1 MHTGSRYASINKLC
15 LGYIRVAKGDAM
27 IFPQL
32 RQLSV
37 KTVLVR
43 TVKEFL
49 DDEMSTYA
57 SALAY
62 QMLFSLFPFLLFL
75 IALIGFLH
83 LPDFFSWLRLQ
94 SELVLP
100 PQALDQVNPV
110 IDQLQQSKGGL
121 LSVGIVIA
129 LWTAS
134 AGVRLMMS
142 AMNAAYDVVEARP
155 AWKRIPL
162 SVFYTIGIAGML
174 LTVAALMVTG
184 PQVMNW
190 LAAQIGMEDFIV
202 TLWTILRWPLIIV
215 LLMVA
220 VAIMYYVM
228 PDVKQSF
235 RFITPGSVLAV
246 VVWIVASLGFA
257 YYVKTFADYNAMYG
271 SIGAI
276 IVLLLYFYISAA
288 VLLLGAEMNAVIEH
302 MSAEGK
308 EKGEKEEGERDA
320 VANIET
326 VHIKQH
332 VSGLGRDHSHDH
344 DYTPV
349 PPTLKTD
356 KF

>member
-1 MHTGSRYASINKLC
+1 
-15 LGYIRVAKGDAM
+15 M
-27 IFPQL
+27 IFPNMQNL
-32 RQLSV
+32 PFWR
-37 KTVLVR
+37 VLVR
-43 TVKEFL
+43 TVKEFV

-100 PQALDQVNPV
+100 PQALEQVNPV

-121 LSVGIVIA
+121 LSIGIVIA

-142 AMNAAYDVVEARP
+142 AMNAAYDVVEGRP

-174 LTVAALMVTG
+174 LAAAALMVTG
-184 PQVMNW
+184 PQVITW

-202 TLWTILRWPLIIV
+202 TLWTILRWPLIVI
-215 LLMVA
+215 LMMIAVA
-220 VAIMYYVM
+220 VTYYAM
-228 PDVKQSF
+228 PDVKQDF

-246 VVWIVASLGFA
+246 VVWIVASLGFG

-308 EKGEKEEGERDA
+308 DKGAKDPDQA
-320 VANIET
+320 DPSTTQAPKV
-326 VHIKQH
+326 
-332 VSGLGRDHSHDH
+332 GLGRDHSA
-344 DYTPV
+344 PV
-349 PPTLKTD
+349 D
-356 KF
+356 AGHN

>member
-1 MHTGSRYASINKLC
+1 MRFTH
-15 LGYIRVAKGDAM
+15 
-27 IFPQL
+27 L
-32 RQLSV
+32 RGV
-37 KTVLVR
+37 PVHRVLVH

-100 PQALDQVNPV
+100 PQALEQVNPV

-142 AMNAAYDVVEARP
+142 AMNAAYDVVEGRP
-155 AWKRIPL
+155 VWKRIPL
-162 SVFYTIGIAGML
+162 SVLYTVGIAGML
-174 LTVAALMVTG
+174 LAAAALMVLG
-184 PQVMNW
+184 PQVMSW
-190 LAAQIGMEDFIV
+190 VASQVGMEEIIV
-202 TLWTILRWPLIIV
+202 TVWTVLRWPAIV
-215 LLMVA
+215 ILMMVA
-220 VAIMYYVM
+220 VALIYYVM
-228 PDVKQSF
+228 PDVKQEF

-246 VVWIVASLGFA
+246 VVWIIASLGFG

-288 VLLLGAEMNAVIEH
+288 VLLLGAEMNAAIEH
-302 MSAEGK
+302 LSAEGK
-308 EKGEKEEGERDA
+308 NPGEKQPGDGGVDRATSED
-320 VANIET
+320 
-326 VHIKQH
+326 
-332 VSGLGRDHSHDH
+332 SGLGRDHAPAAGPEPVSRTSHDS
-344 DYTPV
+344 
-349 PPTLKTD
+349 
-356 KF
+356 

>member
-1 MHTGSRYASINKLC
+1 
-15 LGYIRVAKGDAM
+15 M
-27 IFPQL
+27 IFPDL
-32 RQLSV
+32 RGLPLHR
-37 KTVLVR
+37 VLVR
-43 TVKEFL
+43 TVKEFV

-100 PQALDQVNPV
+100 PQALEQVNPV

-142 AMNAAYDVVEARP
+142 AMNAAYDVPEGRP
-155 AWKRIPL
+155 VWKRFPL
-162 SVFYTIGIAGML
+162 SVFYTIGIAGMML
-174 LTVAALMVTG
+174 GAAALMVLG
-184 PQVMNW
+184 PQVMEW
-190 LAAQIGMEDFIV
+190 IAARVGLQEAVV
-202 TLWTILRWPLIIV
+202 TLWTILRWPAIII
-215 LLMVA
+215 LMMVA
-220 VAIMYYVM
+220 VALMYYVM
-228 PDVKQSF
+228 PDVEQKF

-246 VVWIVASLGFA
+246 VVWIIASLGFA

-302 MSAEGK
+302 MVAEGK
-308 EKGEKEEGERDA
+308 NPGEKEFHDDPA
-320 VANIET
+320 TAPHT
-326 VHIKQH
+326 V
-332 VSGLGRDHSHDH
+332 LGHPH
-344 DYTPV
+344 PIAPQ
-349 PPTLKTD
+349 PPEPND
-356 KF
+356 R

>member
-1 MHTGSRYASINKLC
+1 
-15 LGYIRVAKGDAM
+15 M
-27 IFPQL
+27 IFPNL
-32 RQLSV
+32 HGLPLHR
-37 KTVLVR
+37 VLVR
-43 TVKEFL
+43 TVSEFL

-83 LPDFFSWLRLQ
+83 LPDFFTWLRLQ

-100 PQALDQVNPV
+100 PQALEQVNPV

-142 AMNAAYDVVEARP
+142 AMNAAYDVVEGRP
-155 AWKRIPL
+155 VWKRIPL
-162 SVFYTIGIAGML
+162 SVLYTVGIAGML
-174 LTVAALMVTG
+174 LAAAALMVLG
-184 PQVMNW
+184 PQVMEW
-190 LAAQIGMEDFIV
+190 IASQVGMQEFIV
-202 TLWTILRWPLIIV
+202 TLWTILRWPAIII
-215 LLMVA
+215 LMMVA
-220 VAIMYYVM
+220 VALIYYVM
-228 PDVKQSF
+228 PDVEQEF

-246 VVWIVASLGFA
+246 VVWIIASLGLG

-308 EKGEKEEGERDA
+308 DPGEKEMPDDDA
-320 VANIET
+320 PE
-326 VHIKQH
+326 HDKKH
-332 VSGLGRDHSHDH
+332 VSGLGRDHSIPSDSAPEPVSRAPHDS
-344 DYTPV
+344 
-349 PPTLKTD
+349 
-356 KF
+356 

>member
-1 MHTGSRYASINKLC
+1 
-15 LGYIRVAKGDAM
+15 M
-27 IFPQL
+27 IFPDL
-32 RQLSV
+32 RQLRLT
-37 KTVLVR
+37 TVLVK

-134 AGVRLMMS
+134 AGVRLLMS
-142 AMNAAYDVVEARP
+142 AMNAAYDVVEGRP
-155 AWKRIPL
+155 VWKRIPL
-162 SVFYTIGIAGML
+162 SILYTIGIAGMML
-174 LTVAALMVTG
+174 ATAGLMVTG
-184 PQVMNW
+184 PQVMSW

-202 TLWTILRWPLIIV
+202 TLWTIVRWPAII
-215 LLMVA
+215 LLMMVA

-228 PDVKQSF
+228 PDVKQTF

-246 VVWIVASLGFA
+246 VVWIIASLGFA

-276 IVLLLYFYISAA
+276 IVLLLYFYISSA

-308 EKGEKEEGERDA
+308 DAGEKVPGDGGADA
-320 VANIET
+320 SFE
-326 VHIKQH
+326 KQH

-344 DYTPV
+344 DELGHPA
-349 PPTLKTD
+349 LKAD
-356 KF
+356 ES

>member
-1 MHTGSRYASINKLC
+1 MFFPHMKGLRLH
-15 LGYIRVAKGDAM
+15 RVM
-27 IFPQL
+27 
-32 RQLSV
+32 
-37 KTVLVR
+37 VR
-43 TVKEFL
+43 TVTEFV

-62 QMLFSLFPFLLFL
+62 QMLFSLFPFILFL

-100 PQALDQVNPV
+100 PQALEQVNPV

-142 AMNAAYDVVEARP
+142 AMNAAYDVVEGRP
-155 AWKRIPL
+155 AWKRFPL
-162 SVFYTIGIAGML
+162 SIFYTIGIAGML
-174 LTVAALMVTG
+174 LIAAALMVLG
-184 PQVMNW
+184 PQVMGW
-190 LAAQIGMEDFIV
+190 IASQVGLEEFIV
-202 TLWTILRWPLIIV
+202 TLWTIVRWPVIV
-215 LLMVA
+215 ILLMMA
-220 VAIMYYVM
+220 VALIYYVM
-228 PDVKQSF
+228 PDVKQEF

-246 VVWIVASLGFA
+246 VVWIIASLGFGL
-257 YYVKTFADYNAMYG
+257 YVKTFANYNAMYG

-302 MSAEGK
+302 MSTEGK
-308 EKGEKEEGERDA
+308 NDGEKVPGEH
-320 VANIET
+320 E
-326 VHIKQH
+326 HKH
-332 VSGLGRDHSHDH
+332 PVSGLGRDHSIK
-344 DYTPV
+344 PS
-349 PPTLKTD
+349 TD
-356 KF
+356 EVIK

>member
-1 MHTGSRYASINKLC
+1 
-15 LGYIRVAKGDAM
+15 M
-27 IFPQL
+27 IFPEL

-121 LSVGIVIA
+121 LSIGIVIA

-246 VVWIVASLGFA
+246 VVWILASLGFA

-308 EKGEKEEGERDA
+308 DKGEKEEGERDT
-320 VANIET
+320 VANVET

-349 PPTLKTD
+349 PPRLKTD

>member
-1 MHTGSRYASINKLC
+1 
-15 LGYIRVAKGDAM
+15 M
-27 IFPQL
+27 IVPHL
-32 RQLSV
+32 RG
-37 KTVLVR
+37 TPIHRVLVR
-43 TVKEFL
+43 TVSEFL

-100 PQALDQVNPV
+100 PQALEQVNPV

-142 AMNAAYDVVEARP
+142 AMNAAYDVPEGRP
-155 AWKRIPL
+155 VWKRIPL
-162 SVFYTIGIAGML
+162 SIFYTIGIAGML
-174 LTVAALMVTG
+174 LAAAALMVLG
-184 PQVMNW
+184 PQVMSW
-190 LAAQIGMEDFIV
+190 VAGQVGMEEIIV
-202 TLWTILRWPLIIV
+202 TVWTVLRWPAIV
-215 LLMVA
+215 LLMMVA
-220 VAIMYYVM
+220 VALIYYVM
-228 PDVKQSF
+228 PDVKQEF

-246 VVWIVASLGFA
+246 VVWIIASLAFG

-302 MSAEGK
+302 LSDEGK
-308 EKGEKEEGERDA
+308 NPGEKEAGEKASEHDTKRL
-320 VANIET
+320 
-326 VHIKQH
+326 
-332 VSGLGRDHSHDH
+332 SGLGHNRAPASGTEPANRASHDS
-344 DYTPV
+344 
-349 PPTLKTD
+349 
-356 KF
+356 

>member
-1 MHTGSRYASINKLC
+1 MLFPVLKGLP
-15 LGYIRVAKGDAM
+15 LGK
-27 IFPQL
+27 
-32 RQLSV
+32 
-37 KTVLVR
+37 VLIR
-43 TVKEFL
+43 TVKEFI

-62 QMLFSLFPFLLFL
+62 QMLFSLFPFILFL

-100 PQALDQVNPV
+100 PQALESVNPV

-121 LSVGIVIA
+121 VSIGIVIA

-142 AMNAAYDVVEARP
+142 AMNAAYDVVEGRP
-155 AWKRIPL
+155 LWKRLPL
-162 SVFYTIGIAGML
+162 SIFYTIGIAGML
-174 LTVAALMVTG
+174 LAAAALMVLG
-184 PQVMNW
+184 PQFMSW
-190 LAAQIGMEDFIV
+190 LAGQVGLEEFVV
-202 TLWTILRWPLIIV
+202 TLWTILRWPVIIL

-220 VAIMYYVM
+220 VAVMYYVM
-228 PDVKQSF
+228 PDVEQKF

-246 VVWIVASLGFA
+246 VVWIIASLGFA
-257 YYVKTFADYNAMYG
+257 FYVKTFADYNAMYG

-308 EKGEKEEGERDA
+308 DPGDKTFDESDDPDP
-320 VANIET
+320 
-326 VHIKQH
+326 KQH
-332 VSGLGRDHSHDH
+332 VSGLGRDHSIPSTSDEA
-344 DYTPV
+344 
-349 PPTLKTD
+349 
-356 KF
+356 

>member
-1 MHTGSRYASINKLC
+1 
-15 LGYIRVAKGDAM
+15 M
-27 IFPQL
+27 IFPDMKGMPL
-32 RQLSV
+32 HRV
-37 KTVLVR
+37 MVR
-43 TVKEFL
+43 TVTEFV

-62 QMLFSLFPFLLFL
+62 QMLFSLFPFILFL

-100 PQALDQVNPV
+100 PQALEQVNPV

-121 LSVGIVIA
+121 LSIGIVIA

-142 AMNAAYDVVEARP
+142 AMNAAYDVVEGRP
-155 AWKRIPL
+155 AWKRFPL
-162 SVFYTIGIAGML
+162 SIVYTVGIAGML
-174 LTVAALMVTG
+174 LIAAALMVLG
-184 PQVMNW
+184 PQVMSW
-190 LAAQIGMEDFIV
+190 IAAQVGLEDFIV
-202 TLWTILRWPLIIV
+202 TLWTIARWPVVVI

-220 VAIMYYVM
+220 VALIYYVM
-228 PDVKQSF
+228 PDVKQEF

-246 VVWIVASLGFA
+246 VVWIVASVGFGL
-257 YYVKTFADYNAMYG
+257 YVKEFANYNAMYG

-302 MSAEGK
+302 MSREGK
-308 EKGEKEEGERDA
+308 DPGEKVPGELGPGQHVEEK
-320 VANIET
+320 
-326 VHIKQH
+326 HH
-332 VSGLGRDHSHDH
+332 VSGLGRDHSLK
-344 DYTPV
+344 
-349 PPTLKTD
+349 PTTD
-356 KF
+356 EAES

>member
-1 MHTGSRYASINKLC
+1 
-15 LGYIRVAKGDAM
+15 M
-27 IFPQL
+27 IFPDL
-32 RQLSV
+32 RQLRV
-37 KTVLVR
+37 RAVLVR

-100 PQALDQVNPV
+100 PVALDQVNPV

-121 LSVGIVIA
+121 LSIGIVIA
-129 LWTAS
+129 LWSAS

-142 AMNAAYDVVEARP
+142 AMNAAYDVVEGRP
-155 AWKRIPL
+155 VWKRIPL
-162 SVFYTIGIAGML
+162 SVLYTVGFAGML
-174 LTVAALMVTG
+174 LTTAALMVTG
-184 PQVMNW
+184 PQVMSW

-202 TLWTILRWPLIIV
+202 TLWTLLRWPVIII
-215 LLMVA
+215 LLMVS
-220 VAIMYYVM
+220 VATMYYLM
-228 PDVKQSF
+228 PDVKQEF
-235 RFITPGSVLAV
+235 RFISPGSVLAV

-257 YYVKTFADYNAMYG
+257 YYVKTFANYDAMYG

-276 IVLLLYFYISAA
+276 IVLLLYFYISAS

-302 MSAEGK
+302 MSEEGK
-308 EKGEKEEGERDA
+308 AKGEKTAGDGGENADGD
-320 VANIET
+320 T
-326 VHIKQH
+326 VIAKQH

-344 DYTPV
+344 DHTYEPALQ
-349 PPTLKTD
+349 PLQPLKTD
-356 KF
+356 KP

>member
-1 MHTGSRYASINKLC
+1 
-15 LGYIRVAKGDAM
+15 M
-27 IFPQL
+27 IFPALQGL
-32 RQLSV
+32 PLHR
-37 KTVLVR
+37 VLVR
-43 TVKEFL
+43 TIKEFL

-62 QMLFSLFPFLLFL
+62 QALFSLFPFLLFL

-100 PQALDQVNPV
+100 PQALEQVNPV

-142 AMNAAYDVVEARP
+142 AMNAAYDVPEGRP
-155 AWKRIPL
+155 VWKRIPL
-162 SVFYTIGIAGML
+162 SIFYTVGLAGML
-174 LTVAALMVTG
+174 LAAAALMVLG
-184 PQVMNW
+184 PQVMEW
-190 LAAQIGMEDFIV
+190 IAAQIGMQEFIV
-202 TLWTILRWPLIIV
+202 TLWTILRWPVIIM

-220 VAIMYYVM
+220 VALIYYVM
-228 PDVKQSF
+228 PDVKQKF

-302 MSAEGK
+302 MSSEGK
-308 EKGEKEEGERDA
+308 NPGEKDFEGHKA
-320 VANIET
+320 PET
-326 VHIKQH
+326 ITVLGHEHPQPSQH
-332 VSGLGRDHSHDH
+332 QPSEPNSR
-344 DYTPV
+344 
-349 PPTLKTD
+349 
-356 KF
+356 